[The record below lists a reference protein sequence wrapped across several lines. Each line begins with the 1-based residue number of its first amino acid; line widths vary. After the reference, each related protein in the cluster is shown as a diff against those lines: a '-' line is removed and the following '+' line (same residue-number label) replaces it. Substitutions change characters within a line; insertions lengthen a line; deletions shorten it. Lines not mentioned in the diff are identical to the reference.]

1 MNDFL
6 IAQLAREHMNRIAR
20 QAEFARLIRAAELDD
35 RTRPVVAQAQRSPM
49 IATSKERRSVET
61 EHLAEEACHVADD
74 LVVVDLVE
82 DLVGRALVGDVLERR
97 ATEVLH
103 RRGATS

>member
-35 RTRPVVAQAQRSPM
+35 EPAV
-49 IATSKERRSVET
+49 RR
-61 EHLAEEACHVADD
+61 
-74 LVVVDLVE
+74 
-82 DLVGRALVGDVLERR
+82 RR
-97 ATEVLH
+97 RKHSDH
-103 RRGATS
+103 R